1 MVEDMDIDKG
11 KAVAGDG
18 PSTSGKNFD
27 LPWVCVR
34 QTRQGFFA
42 LSFQCSCTSTTTTL
56 QFHWTPLHPYVSMF
70 QVEKYRPQLVK
81 DIVGNVEAVGRMQ
94 VIAEEGN
101 LPNVILSVSPD
112 RPHQCQHLMKNSAS
126 HGQDFD

>member
-27 LPWVCVR
+27 LPWVCAKDYKGRFCGVTCPYSGPVR
-34 QTRQGFFA
+34 TTQPKLGFNGHLRTHFI
-42 LSFQCSCTSTTTTL
+42 C
-56 QFHWTPLHPYVSMF
+56 MF

-101 LPNVILSVSPD
+101 LPNVILSVSCD
-112 RPHQCQHLMKNSAS
+112 HPHW
-126 HGQDFD
+126 

>member
-1 MVEDMDIDKG
+1 MDIDKG

-27 LPWVCVR
+27 LPWVSSARHWKTDSVFVAASVC
-34 QTRQGFFA
+34 
-42 LSFQCSCTSTTTTL
+42 LSHRSDIGNKANN
-56 QFHWTPLHPYVSMF
+56 PV

-81 DIVGNVEAVGRMQ
+81 DIVGNVEAVSRLQ

-101 LPNVILSVSPD
+101 LPNVILAV
-112 RPHQCQHLMKNSAS
+112 CQLSLAL
-126 HGQDFD
+126 HGW